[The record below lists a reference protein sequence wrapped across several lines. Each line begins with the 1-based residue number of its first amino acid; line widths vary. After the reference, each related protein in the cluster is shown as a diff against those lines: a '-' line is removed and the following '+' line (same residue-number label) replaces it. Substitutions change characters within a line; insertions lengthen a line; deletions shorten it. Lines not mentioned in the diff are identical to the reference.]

1 MKNLGWPTFA
11 TTLLSLILAGFAV
24 TTIMAEK
31 LSPKPQNLSL
41 SVALANPAAFGPSS
55 DLASE
60 LAPLRGDLIGDNAIA
75 LAAQALTSKN
85 TPASGESSVIQTH
98 AVSAARQALST
109 APHLSRVWLV
119 LAKLQKDNE
128 QSKSEA
134 LKMSYL
140 TAPGDANLLPLRLA
154 IAATTTLSDV
164 EITGLVRRD
173 IRVILATRPDLRPAI
188 IDAFNLGTPQGK
200 AYIEDTVKS
209 IDPTFAVALRSS

>member
-1 MKNLGWPTFA
+1 MKKLGWPTLA
-11 TTLLSLILAGFAV
+11 TTLVSLILGWFAV

-31 LSPKPQNLSL
+31 LSPKAQNLSL

-75 LAAQALTSKN
+75 LAAQALASKKIPAGSETS
-85 TPASGESSVIQTH
+85 AIQTH
-98 AVSAARQALST
+98 AVSAARQALSI

-119 LAKLQKDNE
+119 LAKLYNDNE
-128 QSKSEA
+128 PSKSEA

-140 TAPGDANLLPLRLA
+140 TAPGDASLLPLRLA

-164 EITGLVRRD
+164 EVTSLVRRD
-173 IRVILATRPDLRPAI
+173 IRAILATRPDLRPAI
-188 IDAFNLGTPQGK
+188 IDAFNLGSPPGK

-209 IDPTFAVALRSS
+209 IDPTFAAALRS